1 MRQSLCGLRKRVCKK
16 SNKREHSAHESSES
30 QVASQPKGHTS
41 AVREEDVAA
50 KEAQDLAERRIP
62 DGSTSARAVAAQWHV
77 LVAMKLARKLVLV
90 DENDREYKRLQRRV
104 DDVSKTAKSLQL
116 SDTLRDRSLA
126 DDRKVREY
134 VATLYKY
141 LNTRREVPVEP
152 AVQVN
157 TETLPPTPPPPT
169 RSARRRR
176 GRHAWVQY

>member
-1 MRQSLCGLRKRVCKK
+1 M
-16 SNKREHSAHESSES
+16 
-30 QVASQPKGHTS
+30 
-41 AVREEDVAA
+41 
-50 KEAQDLAERRIP
+50 
-62 DGSTSARAVAAQWHV
+62 
-77 LVAMKLARKLVLV
+77 LV

-134 VATLYKY
+134 VATLHKY

-157 TETLPPTPPPPT
+157 TETLPPPPPPPT

-176 GRHAWVQY
+176 GRHAWVPY